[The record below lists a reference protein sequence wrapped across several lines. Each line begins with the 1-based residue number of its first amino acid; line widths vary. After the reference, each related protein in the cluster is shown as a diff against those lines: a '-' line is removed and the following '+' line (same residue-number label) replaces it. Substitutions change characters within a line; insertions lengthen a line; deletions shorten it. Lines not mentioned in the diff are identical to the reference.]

1 MEIKVQATQPG
12 KKNSSHSGAV
22 IRYSTPATSTLLRR
36 QEKCVACQVPAASP
50 RLTRSSTS
58 AINSSTALGWAPG
71 MMAATATSRCS
82 T

>member
-36 QEKCVACQVPAASP
+36 QEKCVACQVPDGE
-50 RLTRSSTS
+50 STPE
-58 AINSSTALGWAPG
+58 ALLAQADAHLYRAKQAGRNRADDG
-71 MMAATATSRCS
+71 TDVLS
-82 T
+82 